1 MAQKKCPLCG
11 GKILHG
17 ECIECGFSVP
27 DEDKLSAPYNLDPED
42 DRPDSFE
49 PAPEKYDM
57 PEARPFE
64 APDFGGNAAPVK
76 EKTTAQAPNIK
87 VLPTQNLSPQSP
99 AQQGWQNPYGNSP
112 VQRNT
117 PQNTPQNNPQQG
129 WQNPY
134 NQNPTNNSSNGGAF
148 SNSDRIL
155 LIGLGILLLM
165 SFGSPLFGIVGLILS
180 KNLGGKLGEGA
191 SKAFKILFTLALLI
205 SLFLR

>member
-11 GKILHG
+11 GRILHG

-42 DRPDSFE
+42 DRPDAFE

-57 PEARPFE
+57 PEAKPF
-64 APDFGGNAAPVK
+64 ADRDFGGYAAPVK
-76 EKTTAQAPNIK
+76 EKTAAQAPNIK
-87 VLPTQNLSPQSP
+87 VLPTQNLAPQSP

-112 VQRNT
+112 VQQNPT
-117 PQNTPQNNPQQG
+117 NNQPQNRQG

-148 SNSDRIL
+148 SKSDRML
-155 LIGLGILLLM
+155 LIGLVMLFLM
-165 SFGSPLFGIVGLILS
+165 SFGLPLFGFVGLILS
-180 KNLGGKLGEGA
+180 KTVGAKLGEGA
-191 SKAFKILFTLALLI
+191 SKLFKVLFAVSILVSF
-205 SLFLR
+205 LFR